1 MRTSRRRRGPHKS
14 LAAISSAAVIL
25 SAACIANAL
34 TAPVEAE
41 VGQTYTAAAIQAE
54 PAALVT
60 EQQMPEAAQTEPEL
74 PQEQGPKYY
83 DVPLSHALQDA
94 VFREAERRN
103 VPAGLLLAMMDQESD
118 YRADLVS
125 GTDDYGIMQINTI
138 NHPRLREELGI
149 TDFLDPEQNIACG
162 AYMIGELLDKFDGDI
177 HRALTS
183 YNRGEAGARRYAEN
197 NGTYESSYS
206 TSIVEIYESLEEGR
220 E

>member
-1 MRTSRRRRGPHKS
+1 MRTSRRRRGPRKS

-41 VGQTYTAAAIQAE
+41 VGQTYTAAAIQPE
-54 PAALVT
+54 PAA
-60 EQQMPEAAQTEPEL
+60 E
-74 PQEQGPKYY
+74 YY
-83 DVPLSHALQDA
+83 DVPLSHQLQDA
-94 VFREAERRN
+94 VFREAERWN
-103 VPAGLLLAMMDQESD
+103 VPAALLLAMMDQESD
-118 YRADLVS
+118 YRTDLVS
-125 GTDDYGIMQINTI
+125 GTDDYGIMQINAI
-138 NHPRLREELGI
+138 NHPRLREELGV
-149 TDFLDPEQNIACG
+149 TDFLDPEQSITCG

>member
-1 MRTSRRRRGPHKS
+1 MRTSRRRRGPRKS

-41 VGQTYTAAAIQAE
+41 VGQTYTAAAIQPEPAVLATAQQKPETAEAAQPE
-54 PAALVT
+54 PAA
-60 EQQMPEAAQTEPEL
+60 E
-74 PQEQGPKYY
+74 YY
-83 DVPLSHALQDA
+83 DVPLSHQLQDA
-94 VFREAERRN
+94 VFREAERWN
-103 VPAGLLLAMMDQESD
+103 VPAALLLAMMDQESD
-118 YRADLVS
+118 YRTDLVS
-125 GTDDYGIMQINTI
+125 GTDDYGIMQINAI
-138 NHPRLREELGI
+138 NHPRLREELGV
-149 TDFLDPEQNIACG
+149 TDFLDPEQSITCG

-197 NGTYESSYS
+197 NGTYESSYR